1 MAVQT
6 NSPAVQIA
14 RAHIRAWSNHDMQGA
29 RAALADDVA
38 VSVTTTG
45 PFPPPVKTVGV
56 EDYMVGLE
64 AFTQAVLTGSDQEV
78 AAIGDDNNAL
88 ILVTV
93 EADFGFGQTT
103 LPGARLYFL
112 NDDNKIAAEQVIFFA
127 AS

>member
-6 NSPAVQIA
+6 SSPAVEIA
-14 RAHIRAWSNHDMQGA
+14 TAHIRAWANHDMQGA

-45 PFPPPVKTVGV
+45 PFPPPVNTIGT

-64 AFTQAVLTGSDQEV
+64 AFTQAVLTGSDKEV
-78 AAIGDDNNAL
+78 AAIGDDRNAL

-93 EADFGFGQTT
+93 EADFGFGKTT
-103 LPGARLYFL
+103 LPGARLYL
-112 NDDNKIAAEQVIFFA
+112 VNDENKIAAEQVIFFA